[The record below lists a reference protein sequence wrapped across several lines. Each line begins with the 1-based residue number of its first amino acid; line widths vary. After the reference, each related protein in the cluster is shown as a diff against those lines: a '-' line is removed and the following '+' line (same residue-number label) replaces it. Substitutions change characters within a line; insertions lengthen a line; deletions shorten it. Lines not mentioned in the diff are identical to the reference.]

1 LDSREVVCKSIASEL
16 YFGIQLLS
24 KDNRRSRTMEWWKV
38 YESDLKFFESINS
51 EEDAKFGF
59 ECQ

>member
-1 LDSREVVCKSIASEL
+1 VVCKSIASEL